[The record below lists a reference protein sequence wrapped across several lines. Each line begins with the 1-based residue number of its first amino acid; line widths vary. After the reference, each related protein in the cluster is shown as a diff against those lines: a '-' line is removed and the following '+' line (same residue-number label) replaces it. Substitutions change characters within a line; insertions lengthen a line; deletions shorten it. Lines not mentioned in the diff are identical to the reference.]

1 MSVRTFIVDGGGTTR
16 FIKKLFVIDSGGTPR
31 QIIKGWVIDSG
42 GTARLVYSGQVVAT
56 AVPAN
61 EHASGF
67 APITLTT
74 GVTTVGVT
82 GGVPA
87 YTFAWVWQS
96 GGTGITIT
104 SPSTASTAFSGHINP
119 GDMLTGTAQCT
130 VTDSVGHQ
138 GVAFCNVSLTA
149 TN

>member
-16 FIKKLFVIDSGGTPR
+16 FVKKLFVIDSGSVAR

-42 GTARLVYSGQVVAT
+42 GTARLVYSGQVVANASPST
-56 AVPAN
+56 

-67 APITLTT
+67 GPTTVTT
-74 GVTTVGVT
+74 GVTTVTAT
-82 GGVPA
+82 GGVPP

-96 GGTGITIT
+96 GGVGITIT
-104 SPSTASTAFSGHINP
+104 SPSTASTAFSAHINP
-119 GDMLTGTAQCT
+119 GDTLSGQAQCT

-138 GVAFCNVSLTA
+138 GLAFCAVLITA